1 MKYFRRAAAIALLLL
16 TAGCAQSQASGGLSG
31 TYSTTV
37 RTVSGLNGTY
47 HISFS
52 PGRFVIHA
60 PYGLVGHGT
69 DSISGSRI
77 TLHGPGNCGV
87 AGLYSFTVSGAWLTF
102 RKIRDS
108 CPRVAVLTAHA
119 LKRS

>member
-1 MKYFRRAAAIALLLL
+1 MKYFRRAAALTLLLL
-16 TAGCAQSQASGGLSG
+16 TTGCAQSLASGGLSG
-31 TYSTTV
+31 TYVTTV

-77 TLHGPGNCGV
+77 TLHGPGRCGA
-87 AGLYSFTVSGAWLTF
+87 AGLYSFTMSGAWLTF

-119 LKRS
+119 LRRS

>member
-77 TLHGPGNCGV
+77 TLHGPGRCGA
-87 AGLYSFTVSGAWLTF
+87 AGVYSFTVSGAWLTF

>member
-1 MKYFRRAAAIALLLL
+1 MKHVRRVAAIALILLSGAAAL
-16 TAGCAQSQASGGLSG
+16 AQASGGLSG
-31 TYSTTV
+31 TYVTTV
-37 RTVSGLNGTY
+37 RTAAGLNGTY

-77 TLHGPGNCGV
+77 TLHGPGKCGV

>member
-1 MKYFRRAAAIALLLL
+1 MNHVRRAAAIALLLL
-16 TAGCAQSQASGGLSG
+16 TTGCAHAQASGGLSG
-31 TYSTTV
+31 TYVTTV
-37 RTVSGLNGTY
+37 RSGGTLNGTY
-47 HISFS
+47 RISFS

-60 PYGLVGHGT
+60 PYGLIGHGT
-69 DSISGSRI
+69 DTISGSRI
-77 TLHGPGNCGV
+77 TLHGPGKCGV
-87 AGLYSFTVSGAWLTF
+87 AGVYSFTVSGAWLTF